1 MTTRGRARAVTIV
14 ELLVS
19 LAIAALLLAAT
30 AVAVDAS
37 FKAYSVN
44 QLTSDLQQ
52 RARVA
57 LHRVVSEIRN
67 STAHE
72 PVTSAARE
80 LFASGVEADDTGIVL
95 FRPDGSELRFFHDAD
110 NQLLVARLDG
120 TDRTLL
126 EGVSDF
132 RVTLTPMYSYVD
144 DNVRRRVVVLQRASL
159 LLTVQNVRAS
169 ADVNEQAAPVTLTLS
184 SAVMPR
190 QNSW

>member
-1 MTTRGRARAVTIV
+1 MRTSRGVTIV

-19 LAIAALLLAAT
+19 LAIAAMLLTAT

-57 LHRVVSEIRN
+57 LHRMVSEIRS

-72 PVTSAARE
+72 PVSPSARS
-80 LFASGVEADDTGIVL
+80 LFASGVEADDNGIVL
-95 FRPDGSELRFFHDAD
+95 FRPDGEELRFFHDAQ
-110 NQLLVARLDG
+110 NQLLIARLDG
-120 TDRTLL
+120 IDRTLL
-126 EGVSDF
+126 EGVTNF
-132 RVTLTPMYSYVD
+132 RVTLTPMYSYVGG
-144 DNVRRRVVVLQRASL
+144 NIRRRVAVLQRASL
-159 LLTVQNVRAS
+159 LLTVRNVRTS
-169 ADVNEQAAPVTLTLS
+169 ADVNEQTAPVSVTLS

>member
-1 MTTRGRARAVTIV
+1 MKTSRGVTIV

-19 LAIAALLLAAT
+19 LAIAAMLLAAT

-57 LHRVVSEIRN
+57 LHRMVSEIRN

-72 PVTSAARE
+72 PVNSAAQE
-80 LFASGVEADDTGIVL
+80 LFASGVEADDTGIIL

-110 NQLLVARLDG
+110 NQLLVARLDVV
-120 TDRTLL
+120 DRTLL
-126 EGVSDF
+126 EGVTDF
-132 RVTLTPMYSYVD
+132 RVTLTPMYSYLD
-144 DNVRRRVVVLQRASL
+144 DNIRRRVVVLQRASL
-159 LLTVQNVRAS
+159 LLTVRNVRVS
-169 ADVNEQAAPVTLTLS
+169 ADVNEQTAPVSVTLS

-190 QNSW
+190 QNAW